1 MSELNSLKHKRLWS
15 TITCTQLDIL
25 RDKYV
30 FLPSYRAD
38 EIVPELLEL
47 RDDVGREAP
56 GPGDGGIGN
65 PAWLK

>member
-1 MSELNSLKHKRLWS
+1 MSELNSLKHKRLSS

-30 FLPSYRAD
+30 YRAD

-47 RDDVGREAP
+47 RDDVGLEAP

>member
-1 MSELNSLKHKRLWS
+1 MFF
-15 TITCTQLDIL
+15 Q
-25 RDKYV
+25 
-30 FLPSYRAD
+30 SYRAD